1 MSRPLRWS
9 AAGLA
14 LGALTVFG
22 LRACRSPEE
31 RFADALEEAR
41 EDFVEGRDAE
51 FLARFDDAVAYRGRK
66 GSAEL
71 RADLA
76 AWRTA
81 GIGGARVLDKEIRA
95 VDGDGSGGDGVTA
108 TGTATLTAEVGPAL
122 RPVGRVTVRL
132 SAEERGGG
140 WFVTAFDWN

>member
-1 MSRPLRWS
+1 MSRLLRWS

-66 GSAEL
+66 GLAEL

-81 GIGGARVLDKEIRA
+81 GIGGARILEKEIQA
-95 VDGDGSGGDGVTA
+95 GDGGGAGVTA
-108 TGTATLTAEVGPAL
+108 SGTATLTAEVGPAL

-132 SAEERGGG
+132 SAEERGDG
-140 WFVTAFDWN
+140 WFVTSFDWK